1 MAHHIVLISFDALRP
16 DALGCYGYSRNTS
29 RNFDVLA
36 EQSVIF
42 RNAMTPATWTLP
54 SHMSMLSGLEPP
66 IHGCVSS
73 RYRHPP
79 DTLPFPLLFELI
91 EPAGYK
97 TLSVT
102 GGGYMES
109 QFGFGRGIDDFRLV
123 LPIRDAMNT
132 VFDHIKDNDQ
142 TFTFLH
148 TYTVHDYPR
157 VQSSPKLLDLLKNRD
172 PGYEGYFPTQE
183 DFHSKV
189 AAMGDLLDPEPIN
202 QRDLAYL
209 RDIYDSAVNIAD
221 TSFGQFVG
229 QLKDIGAWD
238 DVTMI
243 ITSDHGEGLGEN
255 LGGLQRWHHGGPP
268 YQNQLHIP
276 LLIRPSEEAQ
286 GLMEPGEIQQMV
298 SLIDLV
304 PTILDLADH
313 PYGRDKF
320 HGLSLVDLCLGQVNA
335 FETRRLHFHSCAD
348 AEDRYLDH
356 RLYGSAMTWRESG
369 KVIYDPRTLAL
380 REYYELDTDPL
391 EQQNRIKELSQDELK
406 RMDETL
412 AAYWAR
418 VKDEYLDP
426 EKVEIDDPTVLS
438 RLAALGYLD
447 V

>member
-1 MAHHIVLISFDALRP
+1 MAHHIILISFDALRP
-16 DALGCYGYSRNTS
+16 DALGCYGYSRNVS
-29 RNFDVLA
+29 KNIDVLA
-36 EQSVIF
+36 QESVIF

-79 DTLPFPLLFELI
+79 DVLPFPLIFELI
-91 EPAGYK
+91 EPAGYVP
-97 TLSVT
+97 LAVT
-102 GGGYMES
+102 GGGYMEA
-109 QFGFGRGIDDFRLV
+109 QFGFGRGIDDYRLV

-132 VFDHIKDNDQ
+132 VYDHIQ
-142 TFTFLH
+142 SHELTFSFLH

-157 VQSSPKLLDLLKNRD
+157 VESSPKLLNLLKMRD
-172 PGYEGYFPTQE
+172 PNYEGFFPTKE
-183 DFHSKV
+183 DFHGQVSS
-189 AAMGDLLDPEPIN
+189 MGDRLDPEPIS
-202 QRDLAYL
+202 QRDMSYL
-209 RDIYDSAVNIAD
+209 RDIYDAAVGVAD
-221 TSFGQFVG
+221 KSLGRF
-229 QLKDIGAWD
+229 IGKLRETGVWD
-238 DVTMI
+238 DVTLI
-243 ITSDHGEGLGEN
+243 LTSDHGEGLGER

-286 GLMEPGEIQQMV
+286 GLMEPGDIQQMV

-304 PTILDLADH
+304 PTILDLADE
-313 PYGRDKF
+313 PYSRDAF
-320 HGLSLVDLCLGQVNA
+320 HGLSLADLCLGQVNA

-369 KVIYDPRTLAL
+369 KILYDPRTLAL
-380 REYYELDTDPL
+380 REYYELDQDPK
-391 EQQNRIKELSQDELK
+391 EQQNRIKELPQEELK
-406 RMDETL
+406 RMDEAL

-418 VKDEYLDP
+418 VKEEFLDP
-426 EKVEIDDPTVLS
+426 PKVEIDDPTVLS

-447 V
+447 I